1 MHLLYVLH
9 EIANEFRSVRMS
21 VFFSFYLITY
31 SYISPYFIPFL
42 QKDKRVHQQA
52 IRIIKDDCV
61 EYKKRRRLKEL
72 AGNQYGMEA
81 GGYFIRNIQFIQQ
94 NRRQHDAAVS
104 GNSSKLHSAAT
115 AIATTLAATLAT
127 TTTIFT
133 RVLIRYLEW
142 ARNVCTDKQ

>member
-52 IRIIKDDCV
+52 IRIIKDDCG
-61 EYKKRRRLKEL
+61 ERNKWRRLKEL
-72 AGNQYGMEA
+72 VGHQYGMEA
-81 GGYFIRNIQFIQQ
+81 GGYFIQNIQFIQQ
-94 NRRQHDAAVS
+94 KRRQHDAAVS

-115 AIATTLAATLAT
+115 AIATTLAATATAT
-127 TTTIFT
+127 TLVAPSTFT

-142 ARNVCTDKQ
+142 AVRI